1 MIGDYDEADSKVI
14 EAKRAALAEEQKRL
28 MRLKRVFGSGDGLD
42 VLEWLLNVSGYW
54 ASELRD
60 ERAIG
65 RFELGRFVFNQVS
78 LADID
83 IAHSMLDRRRKPA
96 EALRQAE
103 LKKLDVK
110 EQ

>member
-1 MIGDYDEADSKVI
+1 MIGDYDEEQSRAI
-14 EAKRAALAEEQKRL
+14 EAKRSALAEEQKRL
-28 MRLKRVFGSGDGLD
+28 MRIKRVFGSGDGLD
-42 VLEWLLNVSGYW
+42 VLEWLLHISGYW
-54 ASELRD
+54 SSELHN

-83 IAHSMLDRRRKPA
+83 IAHSLLDRRRKPA

-110 EQ
+110 E